1 MNLNKAMVIGNL
13 TRDPEIRKTANGKSV
28 ASFSV
33 ATSYVWASDAGVKQE
48 EVEYHNIVAW
58 GKLADICQQYL
69 GKGRKVYVEGRLKT
83 REWVGKDG
91 VKRIRTEI
99 IAENM
104 IMLDKAPAGG
114 STPTYSAESS
124 APQSFSRPA
133 ASQDVD
139 EEVKLEDIPF

>member
-83 REWVGKDG
+83 RDWVGKDG

-114 STPTYSAESS
+114 SAPTYSAESS